1 MRPMS
6 KLIQHFC
13 NFALL
18 GNEPKWTDAQLLE
31 SFVSRHDE
39 AALEALVRRHAPMVW
54 RVCLRILRNHHDAE
68 DAFQATFLVFV
79 RKATS
84 ISPRARV
91 GNWLYGVAHQTALN
105 ARGSRAKRQ
114 VRERKAADMP
124 EPMRRE
130 QELWNDLQPVLDQE
144 LSLLPDK
151 YRTVI
156 VLCDLEGQTK
166 RAVAQQLGLP
176 EGTVASRVARARTL
190 LAKRL
195 AAKGVRLSGG
205 ALAAELSEQAAT
217 AGVPP
222 AVLAHTIQAV
232 TRVAAGLAV
241 TGLVSAKV
249 AVLTEGVMKAML
261 LSKPKIATV
270 MVLLAGVMVV
280 GGGLLSYQP
289 VGAQQ
294 GPVAQTGLPQPAHEQ
309 AAPRYVEAEGRI
321 VKAPRTDEWE
331 VELRIPVEHLGQ
343 VLAAFDAPGKKTPLD
358 VDLLLIDRPTQTHRG
373 KLALE
378 RFQEKAQRK
387 GLHVLAWVRLHG
399 PDIPGKSQLT
409 REVVVGTVV
418 HARIHCGI
426 KGKAENRPAR
436 SDQEAMQGRWKVV
449 GWETNGWSEP
459 DGYYTAARISGDKIF
474 FRLGKNREGDV
485 QGYSFRL
492 NEAQTPKQID
502 WVGTEGAIKGTVAP
516 AGIYHLDGDRL
527 VLCLLNA
534 SKERSRPTQF
544 ETEPGDGLWLIVLQR
559 EQPIVPLVSSA
570 TGGQPLDPRRGGP
583 RDDGAEG
590 RPIEMLQG
598 TWHLRNLEQNG
609 EQPSA
614 FFLRKLIIDA
624 DRIAVESPIAP
635 RTEFRYVV
643 RPTTNLKQIDLI
655 HTFGVK
661 EGKILKGIYRLEGN
675 RLFLCLNQAED
686 GARPTRFAAEAGT
699 KVELMLLERE
709 NGEEEGTAAGD
720 VAGTPKQRTE
730 FKIGAVSYALP
741 FALPSGDEILATLP
755 AKNRPKNSRLEC
767 ELMSYQ
773 INPPRL
779 YPGVGNARLVNAHF
793 RYTVFNLETGTAV
806 VGYIDKDHLIPE
818 K

>member
-1 MRPMS
+1 
-6 KLIQHFC
+6 
-13 NFALL
+13 
-18 GNEPKWTDAQLLE
+18 
-31 SFVSRHDE
+31 
-39 AALEALVRRHAPMVW
+39 MVW

-79 RKATS
+79 RKAAS

-105 ARGSRAKRQ
+105 ARGSRAKRE

-124 EPMRRE
+124 EPVRTE
-130 QELWNDLQPVLDQE
+130 QKLWNDLQSALDQE
-144 LSLLPDK
+144 LSRLPDK

-205 ALAAELSEQAAT
+205 ALAAVLSEQAAT

-241 TGLVSAKV
+241 TGQVSVKV

-261 LSKPKIATV
+261 LSKLKIATV
-270 MVLLAGVMVV
+270 MILLAGVIAV

-289 VGAQQ
+289 AGAQQ
-294 GPVAQTGLPQPAHEQ
+294 GPAAKTG
-309 AAPRYVEAEGRI
+309 R
-321 VKAPRTDEWE
+321 
-331 VELRIPVEHLGQ
+331 
-343 VLAAFDAPGKKTPLD
+343 
-358 VDLLLIDRPTQTHRG
+358 
-373 KLALE
+373 
-378 RFQEKAQRK
+378 
-387 GLHVLAWVRLHG
+387 
-399 PDIPGKSQLT
+399 
-409 REVVVGTVV
+409 
-418 HARIHCGI
+418 GI

-449 GWETNGWSEP
+449 GWEVNGWSEP
-459 DGYYTAARISGDKIF
+459 NGYYTAARIIGDKIF
-474 FRLGKNREGDV
+474 FRIGKDRVGDV

-492 NEAQTPKQID
+492 NEDQTPKQID
-502 WVGTEGAIKGTVAP
+502 WVGTEGAIKGMVGP

-527 VLCLLNA
+527 VLCLLTP

-544 ETEPGDGLWLIVLQR
+544 ETEPDDGLWLIVLQR
-559 EQPIVPLVSSA
+559 EQPIVPLVSPA
-570 TGGQPLDPRRGGP
+570 TGKQPPDPRQAGP

-598 TWHLRNLEQNG
+598 TWYLRNLEQSG
-609 EQPSA
+609 KQPA
-614 FFLRKLIIDA
+614 FLVRKFVIGV
-624 DRIAVESPIAP
+624 DRIAVEIPSAP
-635 RTEFRYVV
+635 RTEFRYVL
-643 RPTTNLKQIDLI
+643 RPTANPKQIDLI

-661 EGKILKGIYRLEGN
+661 EGKTLKGIYRLEGN

-686 GARPTRFAAEAGT
+686 GVRPARFAAEAGT
-699 KVELMLLERE
+699 KVELMLFERE
-709 NGEEEGTAAGD
+709 EGEEGGMAARD
-720 VAGTPKQRTE
+720 VAGKAKQRTE
-730 FKIGAVSYALP
+730 FKIGAVSYKLP
-741 FALPSGDEILATLP
+741 FALPSEDEILAALP

-767 ELMSYQ
+767 ELMRYQ
-773 INPPRL
+773 INPPRF

-793 RYTVFNLETGTAV
+793 RFTVFNLETGSTV
-806 VGYIDKDHLIPE
+806 VGNIDKDHLIPE